1 MLLDKIR
8 SLPLFVLIIF
18 GFIIVASASGVA
30 TLTISTTTTQIDLS
44 AENFV
49 LDPDTSVSNTS
60 LSMSGVVVAANGDNQ
75 ASPIDADTAL
85 VTLNTALSAGEF
97 VYQFTLQEIAV
108 ASWDTSRQYRIE
120 TFADGLSL
128 GILYLDNSTDNASS
142 IEGVTVRVGL
152 GNGVPD
158 SMTVKVDRF

>member
-1 MLLDKIR
+1 MLDKIR

-18 GFIIVASASGVA
+18 GFVIVASASGVA

-60 LSMSGVVVAANGDNQ
+60 LSMSGVIVSAIGDVQ
-75 ASPIDADTAL
+75 ASPVDADTGL
-85 VTLNTALSAGEF
+85 VTINTDLSAGEF
-97 VYQFTLQEIAV
+97 VYQFTLEEISV
-108 ASWDTSRQYRIE
+108 AAWDTARKYRIE
-120 TFADGLSL
+120 AFADGLSL
-128 GILYLDNSTDNASS
+128 GILYIDNNTSNATS
-142 IEGVTVRVGL
+142 IEGVTVRMGL
-152 GNGVPD
+152 GAGVPN